1 MRNWT
6 VHSTKDTPFGGF
18 RAGSAD
24 LTCFLLSLIRLIKPN
39 ILLPATTALGS
50 IEPDGR
56 LKGILAGANVVM
68 PNLSPVEVRSK
79 YILYDNKLST
89 GSESAQN
96 LEALKRSLASIG
108 FSVAESRGD
117 IKHLTERTESDRK
130 ERKQYGYLQSRIII
144 SGGIHQ
150 S

>member
-1 MRNWT
+1 M
-6 VHSTKDTPFGGF
+6 
-18 RAGSAD
+18 
-24 LTCFLLSLIRLIKPN
+24 
-39 ILLPATTALGS
+39 LPAVVDQADKAEHSASGNNGS

-117 IKHLTERTESDRK
+117 IKTSDGK
-130 ERKQYGYLQSRIII
+130 N
-144 SGGIHQ
+144 
-150 S
+150 

>member
-1 MRNWT
+1 M
-6 VHSTKDTPFGGF
+6 
-18 RAGSAD
+18 
-24 LTCFLLSLIRLIKPN
+24 TCFLLSLIRLIKPN

-68 PNLSPVEVRSK
+68 PNLSPVEVRST

-96 LEALKRSLASIG
+96 LESLKRSLASIG

-117 IKHLTERTESDRK
+117 IKTSDGK
-130 ERKQYGYLQSRIII
+130 N
-144 SGGIHQ
+144 
-150 S
+150 